1 MPVSDMPT
9 DPVIDEG
16 RQAVSREAKD
26 AVTLTFAGDVATVE
40 IDRPE
45 ARNAISRGVINE
57 LAAAV
62 EDVRRSPARVLVIRG
77 AGDRSFISGGD
88 VKDFAA
94 LRTLPDAAEM
104 SRSMRRVLD
113 SIASLPAVVIAALNG
128 PAFGGGAEVALA
140 ADIRIACDDVVIAF
154 NQVRLGIMPAWGGIE
169 RLTQLVGRGRA
180 TYLLTL
186 GTVLSAGEARTWGL
200 VEECVPRAQFAAAV
214 GVLAA
219 RIAEAP
225 KPVLAGMKATMQQ
238 AYPAIHN
245 DTAESAVDAFAK
257 AWVSH
262 DHWTA
267 AAALHARLGSAT
279 PQEGPGR

>member
-1 MPVSDMPT
+1 M
-9 DPVIDEG
+9 DESM
-16 RQAVSREAKD
+16 RPALSRSPKG
-26 AVTLTFAGDVATVE
+26 AVTLTFAGDVATVV
-40 IDRPE
+40 IDRPQ
-45 ARNAISRGVINE
+45 ARNAISRGVISE

-62 EDVRRSPARVLVIRG
+62 EDVRRLSARVLVIRG

-88 VKDFAA
+88 IKDFAA

-113 SIASLPAVVIAALNG
+113 SIAALPAVVIAALNG
-128 PAFGGGAEVALA
+128 DAFGGGAEVALA

-169 RLTQLVGRGRA
+169 RLTQLIGRGRA

-186 GTVLSAGEARTWGL
+186 GTALSAGEARACGL
-200 VEECVPRAQFAAAV
+200 VEECVPRVQFAAAV
-214 GVLAA
+214 EILAA

-225 KPVLAGMKATMQQ
+225 QPVLAGMKATMQQ

-257 AWVSH
+257 AWVSD

-267 AAALHARLGSAT
+267 AAALNARLGSAASH
-279 PQEGPGR
+279 ERPGR